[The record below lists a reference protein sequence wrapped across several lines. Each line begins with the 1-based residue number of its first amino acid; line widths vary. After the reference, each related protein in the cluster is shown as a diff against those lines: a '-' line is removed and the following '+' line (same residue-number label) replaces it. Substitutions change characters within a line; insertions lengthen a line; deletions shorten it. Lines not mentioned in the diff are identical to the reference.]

1 MVRFKQEARM
11 VLEKENARLYNL
23 HKYNLHKYNL
33 HKWKQLG
40 RAQYTEARARAQK
53 KLLICHS

>member
-11 VLEKENARLYNL
+11 VLEEENARL
-23 HKYNLHKYNL
+23 YNLHKYNL